1 MEKYLED
8 IYLIL
13 DKLDNELTTEQFVA
27 IHELIDDYP
36 NSPDLYVFMKSF
48 YSECSGV
55 TIAYEEMLAKITHK
69 FLNTSRHLRNSL
81 IHLENTTRYIETVF
95 CKQETGLN
103 KIYGEYLASNLKP
116 TQRFESGAEYDWNLL
131 FDHSKKFH
139 MITFELPRSVKT
151 ESIKN
156 CNYYSIEVKK
166 PSRKRHFEHGYVLNK
181 TIPYS
186 SRDQWF
192 NAENSK
198 SLSQVATAI

>member
-1 MEKYLED
+1 M
-8 IYLIL
+8 IG
-13 DKLDNELTTEQFVA
+13 T
-27 IHELIDDYP
+27 
-36 NSPDLYVFMKSF
+36 
-48 YSECSGV
+48 YS
-55 TIAYEEMLAKITHK
+55 
-69 FLNTSRHLRNSL
+69 
-81 IHLENTTRYIETVF
+81 
-95 CKQETGLN
+95 
-103 KIYGEYLASNLKP
+103 
-116 TQRFESGAEYDWNLL
+116 
-131 FDHSKKFH
+131 
-139 MITFELPRSVKT
+139 FELPRSVKT

>member
-116 TQRFESGAEYDWNLL
+116 TQRFESGAEYDWNL
-131 FDHSKKFH
+131 FF
-139 MITFELPRSVKT
+139 
-151 ESIKN
+151 
-156 CNYYSIEVKK
+156 
-166 PSRKRHFEHGYVLNK
+166 
-181 TIPYS
+181 
-186 SRDQWF
+186 
-192 NAENSK
+192 
-198 SLSQVATAI
+198 